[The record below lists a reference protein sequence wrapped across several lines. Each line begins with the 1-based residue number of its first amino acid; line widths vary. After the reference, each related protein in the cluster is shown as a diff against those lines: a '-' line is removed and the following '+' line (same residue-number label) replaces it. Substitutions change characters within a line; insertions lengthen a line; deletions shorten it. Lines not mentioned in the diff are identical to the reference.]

1 MAGRKKSPAASRRA
15 STRPKLLSGGN
26 PQISKGYG
34 AAPVRAYLSA
44 LPGWKK
50 TAGRK
55 LDALISRAVPDVS
68 KAVKYNSPLYG
79 MDGRTWFLSF
89 HCFDSYIKVS
99 FFRGTQLDPVPPVAS
114 KQPRVRY
121 LHLRETDVLDET
133 AFTTWVKQAC
143 ALPGEK
149 L

>member
-15 STRPKLLSGGN
+15 STPPKLLSGGN
-26 PQISKGYG
+26 PQIAIGYG

-44 LPGWKK
+44 LPGWKES
-50 TAGRK
+50 AGRK
-55 LDALISRAVPDVS
+55 LDALISRAVPNVS

-79 MDGRTWFLSF
+79 LDGRTWFLSF

-114 KQPRVRY
+114 KLPRIRY
-121 LHLRETDVLDET
+121 FHLRETHVLDEP
-133 AFTTWVKQAC
+133 AFMRWVKQAS
-143 ALPGEK
+143 ALPGER